1 VSLPFIILR
10 QVGTISD
17 LSTIETSQRF
27 LDFVRN
33 DSKAN
38 AGMQFFKPKL
48 IECLRSYDQRTF
60 ISDLAA
66 GITVGIV
73 ALPLA
78 IGFGIASAVTPAQG
92 LWTAIIAGAI
102 ISALGGSKV
111 QIGGPTGAFV
121 PILVGIVALHG
132 YPGLALATIMAGIV
146 LVVMGT
152 LKLGSLIK
160 FIPYP
165 VIAGFT
171 SGIAVIIFIGQIK
184 EFLGLGVIMPHHTL
198 EQVWT
203 LARHLNETH
212 RPALAIGLVALGILV
227 LWPKKW
233 RAIPA
238 SIVAVI
244 VPTILVGVMQLNVET
259 IGTRFGGIPSGFP
272 ALNLPAISFAH
283 IQELMAPALTIAVLG
298 AIESLLSA
306 MVADG
311 MIETR
316 HDSNQ
321 ELIGQGLANIV
332 TPFFGGISATGAI
345 ARTATNIR
353 SGAKTPIAGIV
364 HSITLVIIILL
375 AAPLAKFIPLAA
387 LSAVL
392 FVVAYRMGEW
402 DNFPELYRGP
412 RADFF
417 VLLLTFA
424 LTVTFDLTIAV
435 GVGLAMAGA
444 LFVKRMEEITQIR
457 LVTPESELEL
467 GSDSIREKTVPEGVL
482 VFRIEGPFFFG
493 VAEKLESALAP
504 ASRIPR
510 VVVFR
515 VRAVPA
521 IDASGLHA
529 LEIAL
534 EKFHRKRTQLLLS
547 GVQPQPMKVLFH
559 SGFVDRIGLDNI
571 CANIDAALERAREIL
586 ET

>member
-1 VSLPFIILR
+1 
-10 QVGTISD
+10 
-17 LSTIETSQRF
+17 
-27 LDFVRN
+27 
-33 DSKAN
+33 
-38 AGMQFFKPKL
+38 MQFFKPKL
-48 IECLRSYDQRTF
+48 IECLRGYDRRTF
-60 ISDLAA
+60 FFDLAA
-66 GITVGIV
+66 GVTVGIV

-78 IGFGIASAVTPAQG
+78 IGFGIASGVTPAQG

-102 ISALGGSKV
+102 IAALGGSKV

-121 PILVGIVALHG
+121 PILAGIVTIHG
-132 YPGLALATIMAGIV
+132 YAGLALATVMAGIF
-146 LVVMGT
+146 LVAMGA

-171 SGIAVIIFIGQIK
+171 SGIAVIIFIGQLK
-184 EFLGLGVIMPHHTL
+184 EFFGVSAPLPRHTL
-198 EQVWT
+198 EQIWT
-203 LARHLNETH
+203 IGQHLGETH
-212 RPALAIGLVALGILV
+212 WAALALGGVALAILIC
-227 LWPKKW
+227 WPKKW
-233 RAIPA
+233 QTVPA

-244 VPTILVGVMQLNVET
+244 VPTIVVAFTHLDVQT
-259 IGTRFGGIPSGFP
+259 IGTKFGGIPSAFP
-272 ALNLPAISFAH
+272 ALSIPHFSFAQ

-311 MIETR
+311 MIEAR

-321 ELIGQGLANIV
+321 ELMGQGLANILC
-332 TPFFGGISATGAI
+332 PFFGGISATGAI

-353 SGAKTPIAGIV
+353 SGGKTPVAGLV
-364 HSITLVIIILL
+364 HSVTLVIIVLV

-392 FVVAYRMGEW
+392 LVLAYRMGEW
-402 DNFPELYRGP
+402 DNFPELARGP
-412 RADFF
+412 KSDLF

-444 LFVKRMEEITQIR
+444 LFVKRMEEITQIK

-467 GSDSIREKTVPEGVL
+467 GVDSIREKNVPEGVL
-482 VFRIEGPFFFG
+482 VYRIDGPFFFG
-493 VAEKLESALAP
+493 VAEKLESALAR
-504 ASRIPR
+504 AMRVPR
-510 VVVFR
+510 LVIFR
-515 VRAVPA
+515 MRAVPA
-521 IDASGLHA
+521 IDATGLHA

-571 CANIDAALERAREIL
+571 CANIDAALGRAREIL
-586 ET
+586 GD

>member
-1 VSLPFIILR
+1 V
-10 QVGTISD
+10 
-17 LSTIETSQRF
+17 
-27 LDFVRN
+27 
-33 DSKAN
+33 
-38 AGMQFFKPKL
+38 
-48 IECLRSYDQRTF
+48 
-60 ISDLAA
+60 
-66 GITVGIV
+66 
-73 ALPLA
+73 
-78 IGFGIASAVTPAQG
+78 
-92 LWTAIIAGAI
+92 
-102 ISALGGSKV
+102 
-111 QIGGPTGAFV
+111 
-121 PILVGIVALHG
+121 
-132 YPGLALATIMAGIV
+132 
-146 LVVMGT
+146 
-152 LKLGSLIK
+152 
-160 FIPYP
+160 
-165 VIAGFT
+165 
-171 SGIAVIIFIGQIK
+171 
-184 EFLGLGVIMPHHTL
+184 
-198 EQVWT
+198 
-203 LARHLNETH
+203 
-212 RPALAIGLVALGILV
+212 
-227 LWPKKW
+227 
-233 RAIPA
+233 PA

-244 VPTILVGVMQLNVET
+244 VPTIVVVAMHPGVQT
-259 IGTRFGGIPSGFP
+259 IGTKFGGIPSGFP
-272 ALNLPAISFAH
+272 AVNLPQFSFAQ

-353 SGAKTPIAGIV
+353 SGGKTPVAGIV
-364 HSITLVIIILL
+364 HSVALLIIVLV
-375 AAPLAKFIPLAA
+375 AAPVAKFIPLAA

-402 DNFPELYRGP
+402 DNFSELARGP
-412 RADFF
+412 KSDFF
-417 VLLLTFA
+417 VLLLTFV
-424 LTVTFDLTIAV
+424 LTVTFDLTI
-435 GVGLAMAGA
+435 A

-467 GSDSIREKTVPEGVL
+467 GGDSIREKNVPEGVL

-493 VAEKLESALAP
+493 VAEKLESALARALRVP
-504 ASRIPR
+504 RI
-510 VVVFR
+510 VIFR

-521 IDASGLHA
+521 IDATGLHA

-586 ET
+586 QGNS

>member
-1 VSLPFIILR
+1 
-10 QVGTISD
+10 
-17 LSTIETSQRF
+17 
-27 LDFVRN
+27 
-33 DSKAN
+33 
-38 AGMQFFKPKL
+38 MQFFKPKL
-48 IECLRSYDQRTF
+48 IECLHGYDRRTF
-60 ISDLAA
+60 FSDLAA
-66 GITVGIV
+66 GVTVGIV

-78 IGFGIASAVTPAQG
+78 IGFGIASGVTPAQG

-102 ISALGGSKV
+102 IAAFGGSKV

-121 PILVGIVALHG
+121 PILAGIVAIHG
-132 YPGLALATIMAGIV
+132 YAGLALATIMAGIF
-146 LVVMGT
+146 LVAMGA

-171 SGIAVIIFIGQIK
+171 SGIAIIIFVGQLK
-184 EFLGLGVIMPHHTL
+184 EFLELDAQMPHHTL
-198 EQVWT
+198 EQVW
-203 LARHLNETH
+203 AIMQHLGETH
-212 RPALAIGLVALGILV
+212 GPALALGLLALAILI

-233 RAIPA
+233 QAVPA

-244 VPTILVGVMQLNVET
+244 VPTIVVVAMHPGMQT
-259 IGTRFGGIPSGFP
+259 IGTKFGGIPSGFP
-272 ALNLPAISFAH
+272 ALNVPHFSFAQ

-353 SGAKTPIAGIV
+353 SGGKTPVAGIV
-364 HSITLVIIILL
+364 HSVTLLIIVLV

-402 DNFPELYRGP
+402 DNFSELARGP
-412 RADFF
+412 KSDFF
-417 VLLLTFA
+417 VLLLTFV

-435 GVGLAMAGA
+435 GVGLATAGA

-467 GSDSIREKTVPEGVL
+467 GGDSIREKNVPEGVL

-493 VAEKLESALAP
+493 VAEKLESALAR
-504 ASRIPR
+504 ALRVPR
-510 VVVFR
+510 VVIFR
-515 VRAVPA
+515 VRGGA
-521 IDASGLHA
+521 G
-529 LEIAL
+529 
-534 EKFHRKRTQLLLS
+534 
-547 GVQPQPMKVLFH
+547 
-559 SGFVDRIGLDNI
+559 N
-571 CANIDAALERAREIL
+571 
-586 ET
+586 

>member
-1 VSLPFIILR
+1 M
-10 QVGTISD
+10 
-17 LSTIETSQRF
+17 
-27 LDFVRN
+27 
-33 DSKAN
+33 
-38 AGMQFFKPKL
+38 MQFFKPKL
-48 IECLRSYDQRTF
+48 IECLRDYDRRTF
-60 ISDLAA
+60 FSDLAA
-66 GITVGIV
+66 GVTVGIV

-78 IGFGIASAVTPAQG
+78 IGFGIASGVTPAQG

-102 ISALGGSKV
+102 IAALGGSKV

-121 PILVGIVALHG
+121 PILAGIVAIHG
-132 YPGLALATIMAGIV
+132 YTGLALATVMAGIF
-146 LVVMGT
+146 LVAMGA

-171 SGIAVIIFIGQIK
+171 SGIAIIIFVGQLK
-184 EFLGLGVIMPHHTL
+184 EFLGLDAQMPRHTL

-203 LARHLNETH
+203 IAQHLGETH
-212 RPALAIGLVALGILV
+212 GPALALGLLALAILI

-233 RAIPA
+233 QAVPA

-244 VPTILVGVMQLNVET
+244 VPTIVVVAMHPGVQT
-259 IGTRFGGIPSGFP
+259 IGTKFGGIPSGFP
-272 ALNLPAISFAH
+272 AVNLPQFSFAQ

-353 SGAKTPIAGIV
+353 SGGKTPVAGIV
-364 HSITLVIIILL
+364 HSVALLIIVLV
-375 AAPLAKFIPLAA
+375 AAPVAKFIPLAA

-402 DNFPELYRGP
+402 DNFSELARGP
-412 RADFF
+412 KSDFF
-417 VLLLTFA
+417 VLLLTFV

-467 GSDSIREKTVPEGVL
+467 GGDSIREKNVPEDVL

-493 VAEKLESALAP
+493 VAEKLESALAR
-504 ASRIPR
+504 ALRVPR
-510 VVVFR
+510 VVIFR

-521 IDASGLHA
+521 IDATGLHA

-586 ET
+586 QGNS

>member
-1 VSLPFIILR
+1 MTHL
-10 QVGTISD
+10 
-17 LSTIETSQRF
+17 
-27 LDFVRN
+27 
-33 DSKAN
+33 
-38 AGMQFFKPKL
+38 FKPKL
-48 IECLRSYDQRTF
+48 VECLRGYDRRTF
-60 ISDLAA
+60 TSDLGA
-66 GITVGIV
+66 GVTVGIV

-78 IGFGIASAVTPAQG
+78 IGFGIASGATPAQG

-121 PILVGIVALHG
+121 PILAGIVAIHG
-132 YPGLALATIMAGIV
+132 YAGLALATVMAGIF
-146 LVVMGT
+146 LVIMGA

-171 SGIAVIIFIGQIK
+171 SGIAVIIFIGQLK
-184 EFLGLGVIMPHHTL
+184 EFLGLGAAMPRHTL
-198 EQVWT
+198 EQIWMISH
-203 LARHLNETH
+203 HLGETQW
-212 RPALAIGLVALGILV
+212 PALTLGLISLLILI

-233 RAIPA
+233 QAVPA

-244 VPTILVGVMQLNVET
+244 VPTIAVAVMQVDVET
-259 IGTRFGGIPSGFP
+259 IGTKFGGIPSGLP
-272 ALNLPAISFAH
+272 ALNLPSISFAH

-364 HSITLVIIILL
+364 HSVTLVVIVVL
-375 AAPLAKFIPLAA
+375 AAPLAKFVPLAA

-402 DNFPELYRGP
+402 DNFLELYRGP
-412 RADFF
+412 KADFF
-417 VLLLTFA
+417 ILLLTFI

-467 GSDSIREKTVPEGVL
+467 GSDSIREKNVPDGVL

-493 VAEKLESALAP
+493 VAEKLESALAR
-504 ASRIPR
+504 ASRVPR
-510 VVVFR
+510 VVIFR

-521 IDASGLHA
+521 IDATGLHA
-529 LEIAL
+529 LEITL
-534 EKFHRKRTQLLLS
+534 EKFHRKQTQLLLS
-547 GVQPQPMKVLFH
+547 GVQAQPMKVLFH

-571 CANIDAALERAREIL
+571 CANIDAALQRARKIL
-586 ET
+586 DA